1 MRRSWIVTI
10 VAASLLPASPQGA
23 QALQRLIDVRQIA
36 TDTLRDVAVAAFVQ
50 GRPTIYY
57 NPVLLQGFGPRMA
70 EFFFAHEYG
79 HLRYGHAG
87 GALAHEAGEASLM
100 RQRQELEA
108 DCYAAQVLAETD
120 REAVD
125 AALRFFRRMGP
136 YRYDAL
142 HPTGSQRAAK
152 ILSCLPPAPEELVE
166 PAAVP
171 EDASLAPDVSFTLRS
186 PAASAG
192 EYAVEARIWIDDIA
206 VGTVSSIRQPGSIVV
221 RGFPAG
227 VHRYRVAVKLY
238 AFDAMLQLNPGGGA
252 SGDGLIVVAEGS
264 VLAVRWRS
272 GEPPT
277 LVRQQAAIPTPR

>member
-1 MRRSWIVTI
+1 MKRFWIVMTV
-10 VAASLLPASPQGA
+10 VAALLPASPRGA

-87 GALAHEAGEASLM
+87 GALAHEVGEVSLL
-100 RQRQELEA
+100 RQRQELDA
-108 DCYAAQVLAETD
+108 DCYAAQVLGEHD
-120 REAVD
+120 REAVET
-125 AALRFFRRMGP
+125 ALRFFRRMGP
-136 YRYDAL
+136 YRYDAF
-142 HPTGSQRAAK
+142 HPTGAQRAAK
-152 ILSCLPPAPEELVE
+152 ILSCLPPDPEEPAE
-166 PAAVP
+166 PVAEQLDVQDVR
-171 EDASLAPDVSFTLRS
+171 EVSFTLRS

-192 EYAVEARIWIDDIA
+192 EYAVEARIWIDDGA

-221 RGFPAG
+221 RGLPAG
-227 VHRYRVAVKLY
+227 IHRYRVAVKLY
-238 AFDAMLQLNPGGGA
+238 AFDAMLQLNPSGGA
-252 SGDGLIVVAEGS
+252 TGEGLISVHEGS

-272 GEPPT
+272 GELPR
-277 LVRQQAAIPTPR
+277 LVRR

>member
-1 MRRSWIVTI
+1 MKRFWIVTT
-10 VAASLLPASPQGA
+10 VAASLLPASPHGA

-36 TDTLRDVAVAAFVQ
+36 TDTLRDVAVAAFVR

-87 GALAHEAGEASLM
+87 GALAHEVGEVSVL
-100 RQRQELEA
+100 RQRQELDA
-108 DCYAAQVLAETD
+108 DCYAAQVLAEHD
-120 REAVD
+120 REAVE

-142 HPTGSQRAAK
+142 HPTGAQRAAK
-152 ILSCLPPAPEELVE
+152 ILSCLPPDPEEPAEPVE
-166 PAAVP
+166 GL
-171 EDASLAPDVSFTLRS
+171 DAQNARDVSFTLRS
-186 PAASAG
+186 PPASAG
-192 EYAVEARIWIDDIA
+192 EYAVEARIWIDDAA

-221 RGFPAG
+221 RGLPAG
-227 VHRYRVAVKLY
+227 THRYRVSVKLY
-238 AFDAMLQLNPGGGA
+238 AFDAMLQLNPSGGA
-252 SGDGLIVVAEGS
+252 TGEGLVSVHEGS

-272 GEPPT
+272 GEPPR
-277 LVRQQAAIPTPR
+277 LVRQ